1 MSEILRSAQNDRVR
15 GVSNLAT
22 EAVALQFGSRV
33 MTVSETIAAI
43 STPPGE
49 GAIAMVRVSGA
60 NAIEIA
66 YQIFRG
72 KEKPSRFASHVQHLG
87 EIFSVEN
94 RLIDQAVL
102 SIHRTPAS
110 YTGEDL
116 VEISCHGGTLVTAK
130 VLEACLHAVARAARP
145 GEFTERAFLNGKMD
159 LTQAEAVIDL
169 IRAQTDLALRS
180 ATEQLEGRLGDQIRK
195 IRDELVALLAHIN
208 ASIDFPEEDIA
219 PDEGETLCARL
230 DSVREQIC
238 ALLATADQGRVLR
251 EGVRV
256 VIYGATN
263 AGKSSLLNRLLGYD
277 RVIVSDTHGTTRDT
291 IEETVNLEGVPIR
304 LLDTAGLRTS
314 ESEVESKGIARTE
327 KSLQLADLRLHIADR
342 NAPKPAHFNS
352 RKVSEF
358 NGQTNLP
365 AVAAHSGEAAA
376 KAGSAGAGD
385 LNEIVVLNKSDLPED
400 KGWKNLSA
408 LRISCVTG
416 EGLPRLQTEI
426 LARIRQQNLRPESAV
441 AINTRH
447 RDCLRRA
454 LESCDRARAALV
466 QGISPE
472 YVAIDLDQGLRA
484 VGEVIGVVDVEQIL
498 DSVFSQFCIGK

>member
-1 MSEILRSAQNDRVR
+1 MI
-15 GVSNLAT
+15 VSD
-22 EAVALQFGSRV
+22 
-33 MTVSETIAAI
+33 TIAAI

-49 GAIAMVRVSGA
+49 GAIALVRVSGA
-60 NAIEIA
+60 NSIQIA
-66 YQIFRG
+66 DKIFRG

-87 EIFSVEN
+87 EIFSAEDQ
-94 RLIDQAVL
+94 LIDQVVL
-102 SIHRTPAS
+102 SVHRAPAS

-116 VEISCHGGTLVTAK
+116 VETSCHGGMLVCAK
-130 VLEACLHAVARAARP
+130 VLEACLRAGARAARP

-169 IRAQTDLALRS
+169 IRARTDLALRS

-195 IRDELVALLAHIN
+195 IRDELIGLLAHIN

-291 IEETVNLEGVPIR
+291 IEETVNLEGVSVR
-304 LLDTAGLRTS
+304 LLDTAGLRAS
-314 ESEVESKGIARTE
+314 ESELESEGIARTE

-342 NAPKPAHFNS
+342 SAPKPAHFN
-352 RKVSEF
+352 
-358 NGQTNLP
+358 GQ
-365 AVAAHSGEAAA
+365 
-376 KAGSAGAGD
+376 AGD
-385 LNEIVVLNKSDLPED
+385 SHEILVLNKSDLPED
-400 KGWKNLSA
+400 SDWKNFAA

-416 EGLPRLQTEI
+416 EGLPELQKEI
-426 LARIRQQNLRPESAV
+426 LTRIRQQNLRPESIV

-454 LESCDRARAALV
+454 LESCDLARAALC
-466 QGISPE
+466 QGLSSE
-472 YVAIDLDQGLRA
+472 YVAVDLDKALHA

>member
-1 MSEILRSAQNDRVR
+1 
-15 GVSNLAT
+15 
-22 EAVALQFGSRV
+22 
-33 MTVSETIAAI
+33 MTVSDTIAAI

-49 GAIAMVRVSGA
+49 GAIALVRVSGA
-60 NAIEIA
+60 NAAQIA
-66 YQIFRG
+66 DKIFRG
-72 KEKPSRFASHVQHLG
+72 KEEPSRFASHVQHLG
-87 EIFSVEN
+87 EIVGAEN
-94 RLIDQAVL
+94 QLIDQVVL
-102 SIHRTPAS
+102 SIHRAPAS

-116 VEISCHGGTLVTAK
+116 VEISCHGGTLVSAK
-130 VLEACLHAVARAARP
+130 VLEACLRAGARAARP

-169 IRAQTDLALRS
+169 IRARTDLALRS
-180 ATEQLEGRLGDQIRK
+180 ATEQLEGRLGEQIRK
-195 IRDELVALLAHIN
+195 IRDELIALLAHIN
-208 ASIDFPEEDIA
+208 ASIDFPEEGIA

-230 DSVREQIC
+230 DRILEEIA

-291 IEETVNLEGVPIR
+291 IEETVNLDGVPIR
-304 LLDTAGLRTS
+304 LLDTAGLRAS
-314 ESEVESKGIARTE
+314 ESELESEGIARTE

-352 RKVSEF
+352 RKLSEF
-358 NGQTNLP
+358 NGRADDP
-365 AVAAHSGEAAA
+365 
-376 KAGSAGAGD
+376 
-385 LNEIVVLNKSDLPED
+385 NEIVVLNKSDLLEETD
-400 KGWKNLSA
+400 WKDFPA

-416 EGLPRLQTEI
+416 EGLPQLQTEI

-454 LESCDRARAALV
+454 LESCDRARSALS
-466 QGISPE
+466 QGLSQE
-472 YVAIDLDQGLRA
+472 YVAVDLDQGLRA
-484 VGEVIGVVDVEQIL
+484 VGEVIGVVGVEQIL